1 MRNKEVELND
11 NTNTDLKA
19 VESEINIEV
28 LDGNLSISG
37 YLRKIQIL
45 SGTDREYNVSV
56 ILQAD
61 GELYEISLPEQ

>member
-45 SGTDREYNVSV
+45 SGADREYNVSV